1 MLIDAVNKLI
11 IEFTCNSE
19 DTAKEVSRGISN
31 YWTNR
36 FSEILS
42 RIISAKID
50 SRMVLK
56 IDRLEVELG
65 DISPGD
71 FVSQEVYSKLETLL
85 TETVEK
91 VISKT
96 SEAIEGAGKTSIQ
109 ILKTLLLTGDL
120 PWWMDKNST
129 LKLDDLLK
137 TSLEENKEDLKQ
149 FLLTHKDNPDVMYRV
164 QKSFSPGTVKNLKHV
179 FPKLHPKSNLLYLSP
194 RKLHWDKLHGSILQK
209 ISDALNKSYRY
220 SGFKHMLVQNIIEN
234 HGHNLI
240 QGVIRLH
247 VFSEKQLSMLE
258 SELISGKTH
267 VKTES
272 HLLQL
277 NWYQLEFLSRPE
289 LWKEQT
295 GVQNRRAM
303 EKIKIHGFR
312 QVFEK
317 RSAEMII
324 IHPGFLAN
332 NVLGLLLRDSPL
344 SGSTPFE
351 ISDNQLDLLA
361 FLQRIHKTHHNL
373 LDIVKRL
380 SRRQTS
386 HLTKVIDMQ
395 RFPSVASKK
404 SVEQIL
410 KKLPQKDLQLI
421 SQLTQLGKSEIE
433 IIRQTVQD
441 DIIEKAIIENAGLC
455 IVAPFLTSLFNR
467 LGFIQNGKFTSK
479 YAAHRAVYILEY
491 MVNGR
496 QKNYEYKLLLNK
508 LLCGMDL
515 HEPITGF
522 KRLTAVEKQE
532 TNDLLSSV
540 IDHWKALKTTSVKGL
555 QTSFIQR
562 KGILTEKN
570 DNWTLQVEKTA
581 FDLLLDSMPW
591 NYHYIKF
598 SWMKKKIQ
606 VEW

>member
-1 MLIDAVNKLI
+1 
-11 IEFTCNSE
+11 
-19 DTAKEVSRGISN
+19 
-31 YWTNR
+31 
-36 FSEILS
+36 
-42 RIISAKID
+42 
-50 SRMVLK
+50 
-56 IDRLEVELG
+56 
-65 DISPGD
+65 
-71 FVSQEVYSKLETLL
+71 
-85 TETVEK
+85 
-91 VISKT
+91 
-96 SEAIEGAGKTSIQ
+96 
-109 ILKTLLLTGDL
+109 
-120 PWWMDKNST
+120 
-129 LKLDDLLK
+129 
-137 TSLEENKEDLKQ
+137 
-149 FLLTHKDNPDVMYRV
+149 
-164 QKSFSPGTVKNLKHV
+164 
-179 FPKLHPKSNLLYLSP
+179 
-194 RKLHWDKLHGSILQK
+194 
-209 ISDALNKSYRY
+209 
-220 SGFKHMLVQNIIEN
+220 
-234 HGHNLI
+234 
-240 QGVIRLH
+240 
-247 VFSEKQLSMLE
+247 
-258 SELISGKTH
+258 
-267 VKTES
+267 
-272 HLLQL
+272 
-277 NWYQLEFLSRPE
+277 
-289 LWKEQT
+289 
-295 GVQNRRAM
+295 
-303 EKIKIHGFR
+303 
-312 QVFEK
+312 
-317 RSAEMII
+317 
-324 IHPGFLAN
+324 
-332 NVLGLLLRDSPL
+332 
-344 SGSTPFE
+344 
-351 ISDNQLDLLA
+351 
-361 FLQRIHKTHHNL
+361 
-373 LDIVKRL
+373 
-380 SRRQTS
+380 
-386 HLTKVIDMQ
+386 MQ